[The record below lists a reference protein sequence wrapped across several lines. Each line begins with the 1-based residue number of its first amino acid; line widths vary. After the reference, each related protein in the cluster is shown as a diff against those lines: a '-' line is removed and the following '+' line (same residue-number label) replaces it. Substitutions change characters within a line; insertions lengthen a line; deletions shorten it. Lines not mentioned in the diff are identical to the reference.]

1 LRKAGLRSEPTKLVI
16 KIAKDSRTRK
26 LGNLPPFWYLFIP
39 QATDIPKEPYSLL
52 QIADP
57 MSFREQIDT
66 IQTVRCFHC
75 GDPLQESVIEYE
87 GKSFCCAGCKVV
99 YELLQKN
106 NLQIYYALYDAPGRS
121 ATYSGEARF
130 AYLDQPPVIA
140 RLRDFTDG
148 NSSSLTFSL
157 PQMHCAS
164 CVWLLERLHTIDPGI
179 SHSRVDFLKKQ
190 IRIQYTEN
198 VTSIRKIAELLA
210 SLGYEPSITLEALH
224 KKPSS
229 NSHRELYARVGIAGF
244 CFGNIMLLSFP
255 EYLASRDVDPG
266 LQTVFQIL
274 SVLLSLP
281 VVFYSASGYFLSAA
295 AGLRKKVVNL
305 DFPIALGIAILFF
318 RSLFDISNH
327 LGPGYLD
334 SMSGLIFFL
343 LLGKVF
349 QNKTYDR
356 LNFERNYRSYF
367 PLGVTVLRD
376 GSEQTVP
383 VSDLVTGTRILV
395 RNNEIVPADSVLLRG
410 RGTIDYSFVTGESR
424 AIDLEPGGMLYAG
437 GRQQGNALE
446 LEVVRPVSQSYLTQ
460 LWNDA
465 PTPSKRE
472 ATTSRIANTTGKYFT
487 AGLIGLS
494 AFAALVWMP
503 ADPGRAWNAITSI
516 LIVACPCALA
526 LSTPFTFGTTLRI
539 FGKNGLYLKSTG
551 VIEAIARIRS
561 IVFDKTGTITHGRD
575 SATEFVGD
583 PLSLRE
589 QRLVASLVRNSQHP
603 LSRSLYAALKGP
615 DPLLPGDFIEEPGK
629 GICGTV
635 DGVAI
640 RLGSNN
646 FAGPA
651 AGSER
656 IGSTLTD
663 TRVYLTFG
671 NTPRG
676 YFSLHNVY
684 RNGLER
690 LVGTLKQHYD
700 LHLLSGD
707 TSGEQTFL
715 QNLFGPGVLMR
726 FRQSPLDKLEFV
738 RTAQSSGGSL
748 AMIGDGLNDAGA
760 LLQSDVGIVV
770 AEDISA
776 FSPACDAILEAR
788 SFQHLDLFI
797 RFCRTSVKIVLAS
810 FGLSLLYNC
819 GGLYFAFTGTLSP
832 LVAAV
837 LMPLSSITVVAF
849 STLTV
854 RALARREG
862 LL

>member
-1 LRKAGLRSEPTKLVI
+1 
-16 KIAKDSRTRK
+16 
-26 LGNLPPFWYLFIP
+26 
-39 QATDIPKEPYSLL
+39 
-52 QIADP
+52 

-66 IQTVRCFHC
+66 TPTVRCFHC
-75 GDPLQESVIEYE
+75 GDPLPEGVIEYQ
-87 GKSFCCAGCKVV
+87 GKSFCCAGCKAV
-99 YELLQKN
+99 YELLRKN
-106 NLQIYYALYDAPGRS
+106 DLQTYYALYDAPGRS

-130 AYLDQPPVIA
+130 AYLDQQSVIEK
-140 RLRDFTDG
+140 LRDFSDG
-148 NSSSLTFSL
+148 VSSSLTFIL

-190 IRIQYTEN
+190 IRIQYAEHA
-198 VTSIRKIAELLA
+198 TSIRNIAELLA
-210 SLGYEPSITLEALH
+210 SLGYEPSITLEALD
-224 KKPSS
+224 KKPISG
-229 NSHRELYARVGIAGF
+229 SHRDLFARVGVAGF

-255 EYLASRDVDPG
+255 EYLGSYDVEPG
-266 LQTVFQIL
+266 LRLIFQTL
-274 SVLLSLP
+274 SLFLSLP

-305 DFPIALGIAILFF
+305 DVPIALGISILFL
-318 RSLFDISNH
+318 RSLFEISNH

-334 SMSGLIFFL
+334 SMSGLVFFL
-343 LLGKVF
+343 LLGRVF

-356 LNFERNYRSYF
+356 LNFERDYRSYF

-376 GSEQTVP
+376 GSERTVP
-383 VSDLVTGTRILV
+383 VSDLATGTRILV
-395 RNNEIVPADSVLLRG
+395 RNNEIAPADSVLLRG

-424 AIDLEPGGMLYAG
+424 VVDLEQGGILYAG
-437 GRQQGNALE
+437 GRQLGNALE

-465 PTPSKRE
+465 PAPSKRE
-472 ATTSRIANTTGKYFT
+472 STTSRIANATGKYFT
-487 AGLIGLS
+487 AGLIALS
-494 AFAALVWMP
+494 AIAALVWMP

-539 FGKNGLYLKSTG
+539 FGKNGLYLKNTG

-561 IVFDKTGTITHGRD
+561 IVFDKTGTITQAGD

-583 PLSLRE
+583 PLSPRE
-589 QRLVASLVRNSQHP
+589 QRLIASLVRNSQHP

-615 DPLLPGDFIEEPGK
+615 DPLLPGEFIEEPGK
-629 GICGTV
+629 GIRGTV
-635 DGVAI
+635 DGISI
-640 RLGSNN
+640 RLGSNS
-646 FAGPA
+646 FAGPD
-651 AGSER
+651 AGS
-656 IGSTLTD
+656 GKSAATLTD
-663 TRVYLTFG
+663 TRVYLTIG
-671 NTPRG
+671 STPLG
-676 YFSLHNVY
+676 YFSLRNVY
-684 RNGLER
+684 RKGLAR
-690 LVGTLKQHYD
+690 LVDALKRHYD
-700 LHLLSGD
+700 LQLLSGD
-707 TSGEQTFL
+707 TAGEQTFL
-715 QNLFGPGVLMR
+715 QNLFGPDVPMR
-726 FRQSPLDKLEFV
+726 FRQSPVEKLEFV
-738 RTAQSSGGSL
+738 RTAQSRGVFL

-770 AEDISA
+770 AEDVSA

-788 SFQHLDLFI
+788 AFHRLDLFFS
-797 RFCRTSVKIVLAS
+797 FCRSSVKIVLAS
-810 FGLSLLYNC
+810 FGISLLYNC

-849 STLTV
+849 TTLTV